1 MKELLLYLMTQLVEH
16 PEDIRIE
23 EAAEQDRS
31 VLTLHVHPEDMG
43 KVIGKQGRI
52 IRALRDIMKLAAAK
66 LHAYVDIVLAEDRL
80 PA

>member
-1 MKELLLYLMTQLVEH
+1 MKELLLYLVTQLVEH
-16 PEDIRIE
+16 PEEIKID
-23 EAAEQDRS
+23 EATEQDRS

-66 LHAYVDIVLAEDRL
+66 QHVYVDIALAEDQPL
-80 PA
+80 A